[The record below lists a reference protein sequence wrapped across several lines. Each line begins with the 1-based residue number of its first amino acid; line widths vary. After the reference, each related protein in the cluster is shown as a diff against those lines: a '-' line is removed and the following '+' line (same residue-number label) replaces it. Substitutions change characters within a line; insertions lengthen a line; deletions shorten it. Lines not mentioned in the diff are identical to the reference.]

1 MAKANVVRLA
11 DNIPLTIAAKYC
23 DVFVG
28 EHGPD
33 LRFKGTIDAVPNS
46 CVYVNFVHGLE
57 QLRALGAV
65 TDKAY
70 NDAVA
75 AVEKES
81 VPDTGMSV
89 GLTKRNLVILREKP
103 AGAKHGTIKITL
115 EGQPATPAPA
125 AAASNG
131 SATPETSPT
140 DSNGNAAREKRNAA
154 REKRSTLYRTMT
166 AFVLD
171 KIVPMYTEKSIPV
184 AANDVHS
191 MVATLYIAETRN

>member
-1 MAKANVVRLA
+1 MAKANIVRLA

-33 LRFKGTIDAVPNS
+33 LRFKGTIDTVPNS
-46 CVYVNFVHGLE
+46 CAYVNFTHGLE
-57 QLRALGAV
+57 QLRAIGAV

-81 VPDTGMSV
+81 VPDTGLSV

-103 AGAKHGTIKITL
+103 AGAKHGTIRITL
-115 EGQPATPAPA
+115 EGQQAAPAPGPAPA
-125 AAASNG
+125 AAAANG
-131 SATPETSPT
+131 SATSETTPT
-140 DSNGNAAREKRNAA
+140 NGNGNAA

-171 KIVPMYTEKSIPV
+171 KIVPMYTEKNITV